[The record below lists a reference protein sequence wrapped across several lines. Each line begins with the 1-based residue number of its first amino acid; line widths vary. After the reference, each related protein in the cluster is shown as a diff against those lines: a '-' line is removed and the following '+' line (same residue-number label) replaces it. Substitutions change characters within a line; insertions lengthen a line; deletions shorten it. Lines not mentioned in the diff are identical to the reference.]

1 MTSVHVTYETRRRAR
16 PRAVRCHLTGYRLEA
31 SPPTRLPP
39 VAQPPTRPRGTDLS
53 RCAAGLQRT
62 EVVMH
67 RTARAVRREVATLCL
82 RCAARESIL
91 WLVRDAWLMMR
102 RHNARFYVGL
112 PGRRICPASRVAGFS
127 GELSFPITFM
137 VTAAVRRLPP
147 IMGFVGSGPGLV
159 TLLA

>member
-1 MTSVHVTYETRRRAR
+1 MISVHVPYGTCLAGRAR
-16 PRAVRCHLTGYRLEA
+16 ARCGVTGYRLVA

-39 VAQPPTRPRGTDLS
+39 VAHPPPTRPRGTVLW

-91 WLVRDAWLMMR
+91 WLVRDA
-102 RHNARFYVGL
+102 
-112 PGRRICPASRVAGFS
+112 S
-127 GELSFPITFM
+127 
-137 VTAAVRRLPP
+137 
-147 IMGFVGSGPGLV
+147 
-159 TLLA
+159 

>member
-1 MTSVHVTYETRRRAR
+1 MISVHVTYETRRRAR

-39 VAQPPTRPRGTDLS
+39 VAHPPPTRPRGTVLW

-91 WLVRDAWLMMR
+91 WLVRDA
-102 RHNARFYVGL
+102 
-112 PGRRICPASRVAGFS
+112 S
-127 GELSFPITFM
+127 
-137 VTAAVRRLPP
+137 
-147 IMGFVGSGPGLV
+147 
-159 TLLA
+159 

>member
-1 MTSVHVTYETRRRAR
+1 MISVHVPPYETCLAGRAR
-16 PRAVRCHLTGYRLEA
+16 ARCGVTGYRLVA

-39 VAQPPTRPRGTDLS
+39 VAHPPPTRPRDTVLW

-91 WLVRDAWLMMR
+91 WLVRDA
-102 RHNARFYVGL
+102 
-112 PGRRICPASRVAGFS
+112 S
-127 GELSFPITFM
+127 
-137 VTAAVRRLPP
+137 
-147 IMGFVGSGPGLV
+147 
-159 TLLA
+159 